1 MKSSLNE
8 WLQLTATERK
18 VVLFLAG
25 TFIIGL
31 GIRLYQQTFPSAQ
44 TFDYK
49 ASDSTFAAL
58 SSTEPTDI
66 PKRRSA
72 ESSGPLNINTA
83 SKSELVRL
91 PGIGEVTAER
101 ILLYRDDV
109 GPFATVEDLGKVK
122 GISKTKLEKLKPLVT
137 VY

>member
-1 MKSSLNE
+1 MKSSLPE

-18 VVLFLAG
+18 VILFLVGAFV
-25 TFIIGL
+25 TGL
-31 GIRLYQQTFPSAQ
+31 GIRLYQQTFPSLR
-44 TFDYK
+44 TFEYA
-49 ASDSTFAAL
+49 ASDSTFTVL
-58 SSTEPTDI
+58 SSAEPKEI
-66 PKRRSA
+66 SKERPP

-101 ILLYRDDV
+101 ILLYRENV
-109 GPFATVEDLGKVK
+109 GPFTSIEELGNVK
-122 GISKTKLEKLKPLVT
+122 GISKLKLEKLKPLVT